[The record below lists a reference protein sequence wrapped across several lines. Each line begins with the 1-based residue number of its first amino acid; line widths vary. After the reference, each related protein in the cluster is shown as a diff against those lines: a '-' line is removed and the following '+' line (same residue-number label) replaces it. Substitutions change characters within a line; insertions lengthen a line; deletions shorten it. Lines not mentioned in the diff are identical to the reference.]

1 VWSRPCDVSIAD
13 DMTQVFEKRNQII
26 TGFGFGGA
34 ATLACVFGC
43 KGIVQKQE
51 PCNDQVAI
59 AGL

>member
-1 VWSRPCDVSIAD
+1 
-13 DMTQVFEKRNQII
+13 MTQVFEKRNQII